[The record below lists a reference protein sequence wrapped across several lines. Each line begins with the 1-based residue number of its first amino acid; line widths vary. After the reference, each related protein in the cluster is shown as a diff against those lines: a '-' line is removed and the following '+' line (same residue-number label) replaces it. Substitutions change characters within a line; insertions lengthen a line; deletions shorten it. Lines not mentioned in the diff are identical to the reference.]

1 MNQGTMGCMVIRYIN
16 GNEQRF
22 EFERQEEALNI
33 ASQIKDLLSA
43 NQLML
48 ELEDRLLVIPF
59 QNVEYIEVAPS
70 PEKLPSNAIRNVRL
84 IPIKSK

>member
-1 MNQGTMGCMVIRYIN
+1 MNEGTTGCMVIRYVN

-33 ASQIKDLLSA
+33 ASQIKELLSA
-43 NQLML
+43 NQLIL
-48 ELEDRLLVIPF
+48 ELEDRVLVIPF

-84 IPIKSK
+84 IPH